1 MYEYV
6 CMEEYTYS
14 TYTCFFIVVVVDD
27 GEYKLW
33 KMRFNELLKPG
44 YRQLGWELHRQ
55 GSIWMNNW
63 LRSLGGWPVFVV
75 LNHPFKAE
83 IWG

>member
-6 CMEEYTYS
+6 YMEEYTYS
-14 TYTCFFIVVVVDD
+14 TYTCFFIVVVVD

-44 YRQLGWELHRQ
+44 YSQLGELHSQ

-63 LRSLGGWPVFVV
+63 LRSLGGWPVCVCGATIQ
-75 LNHPFKAE
+75 PQSRE
-83 IWG
+83 SRG